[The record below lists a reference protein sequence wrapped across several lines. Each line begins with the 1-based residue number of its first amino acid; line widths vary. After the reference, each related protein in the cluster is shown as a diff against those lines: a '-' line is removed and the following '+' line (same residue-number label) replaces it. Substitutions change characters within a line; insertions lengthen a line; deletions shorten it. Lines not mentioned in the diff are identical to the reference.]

1 MAILGFSL
9 LASAVYINNDLLD
22 RSMDLLHP
30 EKRLRL
36 IASGEVSTRDAIW
49 AAVVFLGLAC
59 ALLMYISLEVG
70 LAGLAYVGLNIFY
83 SLFGKHIA
91 VLDLLCILAGY
102 WIRLWIGSEIAQV
115 PLSFW
120 VLGIVALLATYLV
133 LIKRLGDVQVFEN
146 SGALTRKTIPFYAA
160 LRLKSVLNFW
170 AGLIAASYLAYV
182 VIVFHL
188 SALQF
193 PIWAYATVP
202 LVFFVLW
209 RYNRKAKQE
218 AKRDPLSLLLADP
231 LILLFLCLSL
241 LLLMYTLYLA

>member
-1 MAILGFSL
+1 MAILGFSS

-22 RSMDLLHP
+22 KPMDRLHP
-30 EKRLRL
+30 EKCSRL
-36 IASGEVSTRDAIW
+36 IASDEVSTRHAIW
-49 AAVVFLGLAC
+49 TAFVLLGLGC
-59 ALLMYISLEVG
+59 TLLMNISLEVG
-70 LAGLAYVGLNIFY
+70 IAGLLYVGLNIFY
-83 SLFGKHIA
+83 SLLGKHIA
-91 VLDLLCILAGY
+91 LLDLVCILTGY

-120 VLGIVALLATYLV
+120 VLGIVGLLATYLV

-146 SGALTRKTIPFYAA
+146 SGVVTRKTVSFYAS
-160 LRLKSVLNFW
+160 LPLKIVLKCW
-170 AGLIAASYLAYV
+170 AGLIAGSYLAYIV
-182 VIVFHL
+182 NVFHG
-188 SALQF
+188 SASEF

-209 RYNRKAKQE
+209 SYNRKAMQD

-231 LILLFLCLSL
+231 LILLFLGLSL